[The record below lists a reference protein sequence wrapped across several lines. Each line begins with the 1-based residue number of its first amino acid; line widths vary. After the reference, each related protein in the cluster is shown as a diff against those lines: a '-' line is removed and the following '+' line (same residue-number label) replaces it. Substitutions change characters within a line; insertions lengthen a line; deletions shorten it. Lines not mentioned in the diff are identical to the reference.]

1 MSKITEECFL
11 KIDSGLLTHRQIST
25 GVLKIINELN
35 ELNETIDIESSVKDC
50 DFFIN
55 VVENKEGEKL
65 GLSYFWV
72 KNKIVYNILLGKNID
87 GSDRIERI
95 DDPNWKE
102 PERDYFETM
111 REAEE
116 SGEWGL
122 IGMVEDQYKPNKI
135 NKQLPPL
142 YTPVILKYSKEQRD
156 KSNED
161 EKLLE
166 FFPMTVKID
175 ADNPKRNS
183 IYSTCIPK
191 WVSEDMLYSFFKRFC
206 KNTNHKNKK
215 YPIVDIKEDKNKKW
229 TKEET
234 SIVKIS
240 FSSEEK
246 NIAGFIM
253 KLARKVVIKDSKGR
267 SHFFFFTQSSNKR

>member
-35 ELNETIDIESSVKDC
+35 ETVDIESSVKDC

-175 ADNPKRNS
+175 ADNPKHNS

-206 KNTNHKNKK
+206 KTTNHKNKK

-253 KLARKVVIKDSKGR
+253 KLARKVVIKDSKDR

>member
-25 GVLKIINELN
+25 GVLKILNELN
-35 ELNETIDIESSVKDC
+35 ELIILNDKDSSIKDC

-55 VVENKEGEKL
+55 VVENKEGEKF
-65 GLSYFWV
+65 GLSYFWI

-95 DDPNWKE
+95 DDPDWKE
-102 PERDYFETM
+102 PERDYFEAM

-122 IGMVEDQYKPNKI
+122 MGMVEDQYKPNKI

-161 EKLLE
+161 EKMLE
-166 FFPMTVKID
+166 FFPMTVTID
-175 ADNPKRNS
+175 ADKPKFNS

-191 WVSEDMLYSFFKRFC
+191 WVSEEMLYDFFKRFC
-206 KNTNHKNKK
+206 RVTKYKNKK

-229 TKEET
+229 SKEET
-234 SIVKIS
+234 SIVKIT
-240 FSSEEK
+240 FSNEEK
-246 NIAGFIM
+246 YIAGFIM
-253 KLARKVVIKDSKGR
+253 KLARKVVLKDNKDR